1 MSASSSTH
9 SSPAPASCGPTVTH
23 HERLVHAVVRRQ
35 WSGSLSY
42 CECLQAGRIG
52 LWRALRHFDP
62 NRGTAFSTY
71 AWSAI
76 ARQVWH
82 DVAQANSPPQEI
94 LTSNPPLP
102 APDLDDLTH
111 RSQVYDCLKRLVD
124 KLPAQLREVVV
135 LYYGLY
141 DHPPHSLRQLGRK
154 LGISH
159 EMVRQRLLA
168 ALVHLRHPANSLAL
182 RQLLDRNTVKNY
194 EYADQ
199 LAQSFLRRRG
209 GRNGR

>member
-1 MSASSSTH
+1 LSASSSTH
-9 SSPAPASCGPTVTH
+9 SSSPPASFGPIVAH
-23 HERLVHAVVRRQ
+23 HERLVHAVIRRQ

-42 CECLQAGRIG
+42 SELLQAGRIG
-52 LWRALRHFDP
+52 LWRAIQHFDP

-71 AWSAI
+71 AWPAI
-76 ARQVWH
+76 ARYVWRE
-82 DVAQANSPPQEI
+82 VAQANPPPQEV
-94 LTSNPPLP
+94 LTPNPPLP
-102 APDLDDLTH
+102 LPDLDDLTG
-111 RSQVYDCLKRLVD
+111 RNEIYDCLHDLVD
-124 KLPAQLREVVV
+124 KLPAHLRQVVI

-141 DHPPHSLRQLGRK
+141 DHPPHSLRQLARK

-168 ALVHLRHPANSLAL
+168 ALVHLRHPANSLPL
-182 RQLLDRNTVKNY
+182 RQLLDRNTIADY
-194 EYADQ
+194 EYADE

>member
-9 SSPAPASCGPTVTH
+9 SSPAPASYEPAMARHDG
-23 HERLVHAVVRRQ
+23 LVHAVIRHQ
-35 WSGSLSY
+35 YGGSLTY
-42 CECLQAGRIG
+42 AQLLQSGRIG
-52 LWRALRHFDP
+52 LWHAIQHFNP
-62 NRGTAFSTY
+62 NHGTTFSTY
-71 AWSAI
+71 AWPSI

-82 DVAQANSPPQEI
+82 DVAQANSPPQEV
-94 LTSNPPLP
+94 LTPNPPLV
-102 APDLDDLTH
+102 APDLNDLAQ
-111 RSQVYDCLKRLVD
+111 RGQVYDCLKNLVD
-124 KLPAQLREVVV
+124 KLPAHLRKVVI

-168 ALVHLRHPANSLAL
+168 ALVILRHPANSLPL
-182 RQLLDRNTVKNY
+182 RQLLDHNTIKDY
-194 EYADQ
+194 EYADE
-199 LAQSFLRRRG
+199 LAQTFLRRRG